1 MAEIHTAADGIL
13 EELTKSKEKKLA
25 LNKLSGKVKVDSAT
39 IERWAD
45 FLSDYINITFP
56 TNLLSKPQVT
66 LIKDVVPATK
76 IMKPSGEV
84 LSSYSVTAD
93 KVSAQINIIKNEG
106 ELVPMYQAQL
116 PEIGPG
122 TSAILKGLADDLI
135 KKVPITVDDLSDQR
149 KMAKLKDVFNKEAT
163 TLVQKEFEK
172 DIKKNPG
179 LKDMLSGVL
188 LHNCYGLGTVEL
200 LMHDDALEEI
210 TINSSHMPLGAYH
223 IKHGWVRTNVFF
235 PSEKDVFNLS
245 SQIARKSGT
254 NLTNLAPLM
263 DAHLLTGDRANAT
276 LFPISSFGN
285 TLTIR
290 KFARVPWTLIRLLK
304 PEVHTISLEMA
315 ALLWLCMQY
324 ELNVLVTG
332 GTASGKTSMLNA
344 VSALIPTNHRVISIE
359 QTRELNLPGYLHW
372 NWIPLVT
379 RNANPEGKGEVTMLD
394 LVTNSLR
401 MRPDRIIMGEVRRK
415 EEAEVLF
422 EAMHTGHSVYST
434 VHADTSQHLVRRMT
448 KPPFDLPLEDVQAL
462 DLVIVQFRDR
472 KRGLRRTLEVAEVV
486 YNPSEETM
494 DLNYLYRWDAR
505 TDTFEQVNESKKL
518 FDKLNLY
525 TGMTNDEIR
534 ADLREKKEVLE
545 WMVKNDAEDIETMGR
560 VIGDYYRDSK
570 SLMKK
575 LRSGTLKVQIPKPLA
590 VVPEAK
596 VKTVKKVSKPVKK
609 AKKPAKK
616 KTKKSKKK

>member
-1 MAEIHTAADGIL
+1 MVEIHTAADGIL
-13 EELTKSKEKKLA
+13 EELTKSKERKLA
-25 LNKLSGKVKVDSAT
+25 LNKLSGKVKVDGQT
-39 IERWAD
+39 IERWAE
-45 FLSDYINITFP
+45 FLSDYIKITYP
-56 TNLLSKPQVT
+56 TNLLSKPQVI
-66 LIKDVVPATK
+66 LIKDAVLPIK
-76 IMKPSGEV
+76 IMKPSGEL
-84 LSSYSVTAD
+84 LSSYSVSAD
-93 KVSAQINIIKNEG
+93 KVSAQVNIIKNEG
-106 ELVPMYQAQL
+106 ELVPLYQVQL

-122 TSAILKGLADDLI
+122 TLAILKGLADDLI

-149 KMAKLKDVFNKEAT
+149 KMAKLKDVFNKEAEI
-163 TLVQKEFEK
+163 LIQKEFEK
-172 DIKKNPG
+172 DITKNPT
-179 LKDMLSGVL
+179 LKDVLSGVL

-235 PSEKDVFNLS
+235 PSEKEVFNLS

-254 NLTNLAPLM
+254 NLTNLTPLM

-304 PEVHTISLEMA
+304 PEVHTISLDMA

-344 VSALIPTNHRVISIE
+344 ISALIPTNHRIISIE

-472 KRGLRRTLEVAEVV
+472 KRGLRRTLEIAEVV
-486 YNPSEETM
+486 YNPSEDTM
-494 DLNYLYRWDAR
+494 NLNYLYRWDAR
-505 TDTFEQVNESKKL
+505 TDSFEQVNESKKL
-518 FDKLNLY
+518 YDKLNLY

-534 ADLREKKEVLE
+534 ADLKEKKEVLE
-545 WMVKNDAEDIETMGR
+545 WMVKNDAEDIDSMGQI
-560 VIGDYYRDSK
+560 VGDYYRNPK
-570 SLMKK
+570 ELLKK
-575 LRSGTLKVQIPKPLA
+575 MRGGTLKVKLQRPLE
-590 VVPEAK
+590 VVPEIK
-596 VKTVKKVSKPVKK
+596 VKTPVKKVAKLAK
-609 AKKPAKK
+609 KKPAKK